1 MLYVSHS
8 GILELSDYHMRRPC
22 QTRLEYLS
30 TFGNGL
36 DIGNHRRGG
45 LDLTASALGKN
56 NGHGEGEGMYNRL

>member
-1 MLYVSHS
+1 
-8 GILELSDYHMRRPC
+8 MRRPC